1 MNNKATKATKNT
13 TTKTWHVQCGFVDML
28 CSTNPEK
35 HLHVCVQ
42 FEFKAL
48 FFHINRQYISKQ
60 ISSEPA
66 GQQSQLTH
74 CWLGMATEVSTSAMA
89 PNIWS
94 VRPWFFCRAFIL
106 LNTTQKLYKLGLWFW
121 CNLRVPC
128 LSCALVF
135 CPFTVHCAAVW
146 SSFYHDTQ
154 ETSCARIDQG
164 GAGGGLVSV
173 WEHALGQEPQHVQD
187 AQVRWLQVSV
197 QLPSLI
203 VCTVLSGTWKTDRFF
218 FFFSLLLRFL

>member
-1 MNNKATKATKNT
+1 MYNVDLWICCALRTLKNT
-13 TTKTWHVQCGFVDML
+13 SMCA
-28 CSTNPEK
+28 C
-35 HLHVCVQ
+35 CIQ

-66 GQQSQLTH
+66 GPQSQLTH

-106 LNTTQKLYKLGLWFW
+106 LNTTQKLYNLGLWFW
-121 CNLRVPC
+121 CNLCFFVSRV
-128 LSCALVF
+128 
-135 CPFTVHCAAVW
+135 CPVLLFSAPSLCTVLQFGAEPT
-146 SSFYHDTQ
+146 SFYHDTQ

-173 WEHALGQEPQHVQD
+173 WERALGQEPQHVQD
-187 AQVRWLQVSV
+187 AQVSWLQVSV
-197 QLPSLI
+197 QLTSLI